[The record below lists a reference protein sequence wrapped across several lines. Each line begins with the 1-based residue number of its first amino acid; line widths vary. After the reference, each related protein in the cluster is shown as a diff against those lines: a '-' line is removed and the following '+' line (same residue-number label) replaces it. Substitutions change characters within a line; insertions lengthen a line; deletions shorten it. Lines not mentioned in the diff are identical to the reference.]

1 MITKNS
7 YDAIVAV
14 VEKMA
19 LLVMNND
26 EVKKVRY
33 IEVDSRKYRVTFWW
47 NFNLNESVVKVAE
60 KTIYGYEELLVW
72 NSTESEKTF
81 PDFLMDIMNRGRE
94 IYNSSIIMRK
104 EMLKR

>member
-1 MITKNS
+1 MITENS

-19 LLVMNND
+19 LLV
-26 EVKKVRY
+26 
-33 IEVDSRKYRVTFWW
+33 
-47 NFNLNESVVKVAE
+47 
-60 KTIYGYEELLVW
+60 W
-72 NSTESEKTF
+72 NSTESEKIF

-104 EMLKR
+104 